1 MWRGARR
8 VRRCGPEGRAA
19 SSAGSG
25 RCHADL
31 VGSRH
36 RRRLRATQTGRCTG
50 GLDWRSAHQHEPHEH
65 DTRRHREGSRLG
77 IQASIRPFVS
87 NRSVMAMT
95 GLPETGEYRLST
107 VQLPASNLILE
118 FVEFKGL
125 DSARAPVPSRV
136 QDPGSF
142 RLQLTFRDIDIT
154 LAALKDA
161 GGQVIS
167 TGAMP
172 ARMTF
177 GSRPWCLAVV
187 PDPDNLFLIVQQGP
201 SQRSQQEP
209 AAAAKP

>member
-1 MWRGARR
+1 
-8 VRRCGPEGRAA
+8 
-19 SSAGSG
+19 
-25 RCHADL
+25 
-31 VGSRH
+31 
-36 RRRLRATQTGRCTG
+36 
-50 GLDWRSAHQHEPHEH
+50 
-65 DTRRHREGSRLG
+65 
-77 IQASIRPFVS
+77 
-87 NRSVMAMT
+87 MAMA
-95 GLPETGEYRLST
+95 GLPETGEYRLSQ

-142 RLQLTFRDIDIT
+142 RLQLTFRDIDDT

-172 ARMTF
+172 VRMTF
-177 GSRPWCLAVV
+177 GSRPWRLAVV

-201 SQRSQQEP
+201 LQRSQQEP
-209 AAAAKP
+209 AAATKP

>member
-1 MWRGARR
+1 
-8 VRRCGPEGRAA
+8 
-19 SSAGSG
+19 
-25 RCHADL
+25 
-31 VGSRH
+31 
-36 RRRLRATQTGRCTG
+36 
-50 GLDWRSAHQHEPHEH
+50 
-65 DTRRHREGSRLG
+65 
-77 IQASIRPFVS
+77 
-87 NRSVMAMT
+87 MAMT

-154 LAALKDA
+154 LAALKNA

-172 ARMTF
+172 VRMTF
-177 GSRPWCLAVV
+177 GSRPWRLAVV

-201 SQRSQQEP
+201 LQRLQQEP
-209 AAAAKP
+209 AAAAKPYSAFQFAVAETTKVDTTKKSQPPSHRATERAAAHSQ